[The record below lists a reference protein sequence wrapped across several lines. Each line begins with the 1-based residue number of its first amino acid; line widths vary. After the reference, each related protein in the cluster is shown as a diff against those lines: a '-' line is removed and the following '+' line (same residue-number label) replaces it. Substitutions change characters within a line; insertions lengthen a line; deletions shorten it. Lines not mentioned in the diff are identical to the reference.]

1 MTKEQ
6 LNALINLGFSGEQIL
21 AINDAGKAKAVPN
34 ANVTPTPTPNP
45 TPNPNP
51 NPNTPAPDP
60 NATPTPNESE
70 TVKMLKEM
78 LGLMRAGNI
87 NGIGITP
94 PVEKDASD
102 ILAEIIDPE

>member
-6 LNALINLGFSGEQIL
+6 LNALINLGFSGEQII
-21 AINDAGKAKAVPN
+21 AINDAGKTKAVPN
-34 ANVTPTPTPNP
+34 ANATPTPTPTPNP
-45 TPNPNP
+45 TPNTTTPDP
-51 NPNTPAPDP
+51 TPA
-60 NATPTPNESE
+60 ESE

-78 LGLMRAGNI
+78 LGLMRAGNV
-87 NGIGITP
+87 NTLGMNP

>member
-6 LNALINLGFSGEQIL
+6 LNALINLGFTGEQIL
-21 AINDAGKAKAVPN
+21 AINDAGKSK
-34 ANVTPTPTPNP
+34 VTNPTPTP

-51 NPNTPAPDP
+51 NPPTPAPDP
-60 NATPTPNESE
+60 NVNPTPNPNESE

-78 LGLMRAGNI
+78 LGLMRTGNI

>member
-21 AINDAGKAKAVPN
+21 AINDAGKAKATPN
-34 ANVTPTPTPNP
+34 ANATPTPTPTPNP
-45 TPNPNP
+45 TPNTTTPDP
-51 NPNTPAPDP
+51 TPA
-60 NATPTPNESE
+60 ESE

-78 LGLMRAGNI
+78 LGIMRAGNV
-87 NGIGITP
+87 NTLGMNP
-94 PVEKDASD
+94 PAEKDASD